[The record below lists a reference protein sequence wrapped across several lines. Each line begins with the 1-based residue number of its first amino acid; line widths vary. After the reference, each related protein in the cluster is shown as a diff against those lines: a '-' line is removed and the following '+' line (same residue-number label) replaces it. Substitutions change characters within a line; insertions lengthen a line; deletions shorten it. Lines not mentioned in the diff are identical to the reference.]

1 MKKIILIIL
10 SILFIK
16 INLSA
21 QEIKN
26 GYQHIFLE
34 EVDLINRVGLK
45 YEYKDHL
52 EKQNS
57 QKEQKY
63 TFFGEF
69 AFWDYF
75 SLYIHI
81 PYTLR
86 WIEGSEERKYI
97 DHIRVINKL
106 QFRWKNYLFY
116 SGILLDL
123 PRNHDKAGDVP
134 KNLGYIEP
142 YLGVGFFYDS
152 FVLKFTVRW
161 NTQSNTKFKEEEN
174 QQFERKWKYD
184 LSMGIVYKNWQFWL
198 EAQYQYLYDPKQIK
212 QEAYFIGPS
221 IAYNWNQF
229 VVSLIY
235 LIPSEKYSFNREVR
249 IQIQKLL

>member
-1 MKKIILIIL
+1 MKKIILIISL
-10 SILFIK
+10 ILFVNT
-16 INLSA
+16 NLLT
-21 QEIKN
+21 QEVKN
-26 GYQHIFLE
+26 WYQHIFLE
-34 EVDLINRVGLK
+34 EVGLNNRLGLK

-63 TFFGEF
+63 TFFGEYVF
-69 AFWDYF
+69 LDYY

-97 DHIRVINKL
+97 DHIRLINKL
-106 QFRWKNYLFY
+106 QFGWKNYLFY

-142 YLGVGFFYDS
+142 YLGLGFFYNL
-152 FVLKFTVRW
+152 FILKFTVRW

-184 LSMGIVYKNWQFWL
+184 LSLGMVYKSWQFWL
-198 EAQYQYLYDPKQIK
+198 ETQYQHLYDPKERKREI
-212 QEAYFIGPS
+212 YFIGPS
-221 IAYNWNQF
+221 FAYNWKQF
-229 VVSLIY
+229 VISMIY
-235 LIPSEKYSFNREVR
+235 LIPSEEYSFNREVR
-249 IQIQKLL
+249 IQIQKLF

>member
-1 MKKIILIIL
+1 MKKTILIIL
-10 SILFIK
+10 SILL
-16 INLSA
+16 ININVQA

-26 GYQHIFLE
+26 RYQHIFLD
-34 EVDLINRVGLK
+34 EVELINRVGLK

-63 TFFGEF
+63 TFFGEYSF
-69 AFWDYF
+69 LDHY
-75 SLYIHI
+75 SLYVHI
-81 PYTLR
+81 PYTLH
-86 WIEGSEERKYI
+86 WTEGSENRKYM
-97 DHIRVINKL
+97 DHIRVINKF
-106 QFRWKNYLFY
+106 QFGWKNYFFY

-142 YLGVGFFYDS
+142 YLGIGFYASS
-152 FVLKFTVRW
+152 FVFKFAVRW

-174 QQFERKWKYD
+174 QQFERMWKYD
-184 LSMGIVYKNWQFWL
+184 LSMGIVYENWRFWI
-198 EAQYQYLYDPKQIK
+198 EAQYQYLYDPKQKK
-212 QEAYFIGPS
+212 QETYFIGPS
-221 IAYNWNQF
+221 IGYNWNQF

-235 LIPSEKYSFNREVR
+235 LFPSEKSAYNREIR